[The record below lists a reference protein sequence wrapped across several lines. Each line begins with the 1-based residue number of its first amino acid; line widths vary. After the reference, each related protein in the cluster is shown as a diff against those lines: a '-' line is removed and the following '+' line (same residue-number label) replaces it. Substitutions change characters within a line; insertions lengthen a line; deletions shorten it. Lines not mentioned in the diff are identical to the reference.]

1 MDTNDQVH
9 SSRRKF
15 LKTSALG
22 VAAAVPAVMLV
33 GCSSGQAPVAST
45 GSASATGS
53 TDSTGLPAS
62 ILELKSVTDKAVPIT
77 DGERQERLA
86 KAQRLMAENKID
98 AMYMDG
104 GRAMEYFTG
113 MHWFT
118 SERLMGFVLP
128 KSGDPI
134 YITPAF
140 EESRAREQ
148 IKFGHD
154 VRVWQ
159 EHEDPYQRVAEV
171 MAELHA
177 STGSLGIEEQVPYFR
192 SARIAEA
199 LPQARL
205 VSAIPVT
212 GGCRAV
218 KSPAELALM
227 QIANEATLA
236 AYRAIY
242 LGLKPGMTQ
251 QDVAAWLAAAYERQG
266 VTGGAGI
273 NVGEYTALPH
283 GSIAPQKI
291 VEGTPLLM
299 DGGCRLHGYQSDI
312 TRTFTLG
319 KPSDKMK
326 KVFDI
331 VLQAQTAAL
340 KAARPGAPME
350 SVDAAARQVVS
361 DNGYGP
367 DYKYFSHRLG
377 HGIGMDMHEWYYLVR
392 GNKRPLETGMTFSDE
407 PGIYIPGEFGVRL
420 EDDMVITADGA
431 RLFTPQSPS
440 LEHPFA

>member
-1 MDTNDQVH
+1 MEMNH
-9 SSRRKF
+9 SIHASRRNF
-15 LKTSALG
+15 LKTSGLGAVAL
-22 VAAAVPAVMLV
+22 PAVMLGGKV
-33 GCSSGQAPVAST
+33 LAAE
-45 GSASATGS
+45 SATEAVK
-53 TDSTGLPAS
+53 LPPS
-62 ILELKSVTDKAVPIT
+62 ILALQAVTSKIVPIT
-77 DGERQERLA
+77 DVERKARLA
-86 KAQRLMAENKID
+86 KAQRLMTENKID

-104 GRAMEYFTG
+104 GTSMEYFTG

-140 EESRAREQ
+140 EQSRALEQ

-159 EHEDPYQRVAEV
+159 EHEDPYQLVV
-171 MAELHA
+171 KIMAELRA
-177 STGSLGIEEQVPYFR
+177 SNGTLGLEEQVPYFR
-192 SARIAEA
+192 AARIAEA
-199 LPQARL
+199 LPRARM

-212 GGCRAV
+212 AGCRSI

-227 QIANEATLA
+227 QVANDATLA
-236 AYRAIY
+236 AYHAIY
-242 LGLKPGMTQ
+242 VGLQPGMTQ
-251 QDVAAWLAAAYERQG
+251 DNVAEWLAAAYQRQG

-283 GSIAPQKI
+283 GSIVPQHI
-291 VEGTPLLM
+291 VEGTPLLI
-299 DGGCRLHGYQSDI
+299 DGGCKVEGYQSDI
-312 TRTFTLG
+312 TRTFVLG

-331 VLQAQTAAL
+331 VHKAQAAAL
-340 KAARPGAPME
+340 QAARPGAAME
-350 SVDAAARQVVS
+350 SVDAAARKVVVDS
-361 DNGYGP
+361 GYGP

-377 HGIGMDMHEWYYLVR
+377 HGIGMNGHEWYYLVR
-392 GNKRPLETGMTFSDE
+392 GNKRKLEAGMTFSDE

-420 EDDMVITADGA
+420 EDDMVITEDGA

-440 LEHPFA
+440 LEQPFT

>member
-1 MDTNDQVH
+1 MPCTRLTCCRKSPTRNKADKQIKGRLIKSRLDQPRLPYLPFTAEERRMDTND
-9 SSRRKF
+9 SIRPSRRNF

-22 VAAAVPAVMLV
+22 LAAAPAVML
-33 GCSSGQAPVAST
+33 GGKLMAAEPA
-45 GSASATGS
+45 GAGAGAK
-53 TDSTGLPAS
+53 LPAS
-62 ILELKSVTDKAVPIT
+62 ILALKPVTPKVVPIT
-77 DGERQERLA
+77 DAERKARLA

-98 AMYMDG
+98 AMYVDG
-104 GRAMEYFTG
+104 GASMEYFTG

-159 EHEDPYQRVAEV
+159 EHEDPYQRVAQV
-171 MAELHA
+171 MADLHA
-177 STGSLGIEEQVPYFR
+177 STGTLGIEEQVPYFR
-192 SARIAEA
+192 SSRIAQA

-205 VSAIPVT
+205 ASAIPVT
-212 GGCRAV
+212 AGCRAL

-227 QIANEATLA
+227 QIANDATLA
-236 AYRAIY
+236 AYHAIY
-242 LGLKPGMTQ
+242 LGLQPGMTQ
-251 QDVAAWLAAAYERQG
+251 QDVAAWLAAAYERLG

-283 GSIAPQKI
+283 GSIMPQKI

-299 DGGCRLHGYQSDI
+299 DGGCDVGGYQSDI

-331 VLQAQTAAL
+331 VHQAQSAAL
-340 KAARPGAPME
+340 KAARPGAAME
-350 SVDAAARQVVS
+350 SVDA
-361 DNGYGP
+361 
-367 DYKYFSHRLG
+367 
-377 HGIGMDMHEWYYLVR
+377 
-392 GNKRPLETGMTFSDE
+392 
-407 PGIYIPGEFGVRL
+407 
-420 EDDMVITADGA
+420 
-431 RLFTPQSPS
+431 
-440 LEHPFA
+440 

>member
-1 MDTNDQVH
+1 MDTND
-9 SSRRKF
+9 SIRPSRRNF

-22 VAAAVPAVMLV
+22 LAAAPAVML
-33 GCSSGQAPVAST
+33 GGKLMAAEPA
-45 GSASATGS
+45 GAGAGAK
-53 TDSTGLPAS
+53 LPAS
-62 ILELKSVTDKAVPIT
+62 ILALKPVTPKVVPIT
-77 DGERQERLA
+77 DAERKARLA

-98 AMYMDG
+98 AMYVDG
-104 GRAMEYFTG
+104 GASMEYFTG

-159 EHEDPYQRVAEV
+159 EHEDPYQRVAQV
-171 MAELHA
+171 MADLHA
-177 STGSLGIEEQVPYFR
+177 STGTLGIEEQVPYFR
-192 SARIAEA
+192 SSRIAQA

-205 VSAIPVT
+205 ASAIPVT
-212 GGCRAV
+212 AGCRAI

-227 QIANEATLA
+227 QIANDATLA
-236 AYRAIY
+236 AYHAIY
-242 LGLKPGMTQ
+242 LGLQPGMTQ
-251 QDVAAWLAAAYERQG
+251 QDVAAWLAAAYERLG

-283 GSIAPQKI
+283 GSIMPQKI

-299 DGGCRLHGYQSDI
+299 DGGCDVGGYQSDI

-331 VLQAQTAAL
+331 VHQAQSAAL
-340 KAARPGAPME
+340 KAARPGAAME
-350 SVDAAARQVVS
+350 SVDAAARKVVV
-361 DNGYGP
+361 DAGYGP

-377 HGIGMDMHEWYYLVR
+377 HGIGMKGHEWYYLVR
-392 GNKRPLETGMTFSDE
+392 GNKRKLEPNMTFSNE

-420 EDDMVITADGA
+420 EDDMVITTDGA

-440 LEHPFA
+440 LEHPFT

>member
-1 MDTNDQVH
+1 MDTND
-9 SSRRKF
+9 SIRPSRRNF

-22 VAAAVPAVMLV
+22 MAAVPAAML
-33 GCSSGQAPVAST
+33 GGKLMAAPA
-45 GSASATGS
+45 AAAAK
-53 TDSTGLPAS
+53 LPPS
-62 ILELKSVTDKAVPIT
+62 ILSLKPVMDKAMPIT
-77 DGERQERLA
+77 DAERKTRLA

-98 AMYMDG
+98 AIYVDG
-104 GRAMEYFTG
+104 GASMEYFTG

-159 EHEDPYQRVAEV
+159 EHEDPYQRVAQV

-177 STGSLGIEEQVPYFR
+177 TTGSLGIEEQVPYFR
-192 SARIAEA
+192 SSRIAQI

-212 GGCRAV
+212 AGCRAI

-227 QIANEATLA
+227 QVANDATLA
-236 AYRAIY
+236 AYHAIY
-242 LGLKPGMTQ
+242 LGLQPGMTQ

-283 GSIAPQKI
+283 GSIMPQKI
-291 VEGTPLLM
+291 VDGTPLMM
-299 DGGCRLHGYQSDI
+299 DGGCTVHGYQSDI

-340 KAARPGAPME
+340 KAARPGAAME
-350 SVDAAARQVVS
+350 SVDAAARKVIV
-361 DNGYGP
+361 DAGYGP
-367 DYKYFSHRLG
+367 DYKYFGHRLG
-377 HGIGMDMHEWYYLVR
+377 HGIGMKGHEWYYLVR
-392 GNKRPLETGMTFSDE
+392 GNKRKLEPNMTFSDE

-420 EDDMVITADGA
+420 EDDMVITTDGA

-440 LEHPFA
+440 LEHPFT

>member
-1 MDTNDQVH
+1 MDTND
-9 SSRRKF
+9 SIRPSRRNF

-22 VAAAVPAVMLV
+22 LAAAPAVML
-33 GCSSGQAPVAST
+33 GGKLMAAEPA
-45 GSASATGS
+45 GAGAGAK
-53 TDSTGLPAS
+53 LPAS
-62 ILELKSVTDKAVPIT
+62 ILALKPVTPKVVPIT
-77 DGERQERLA
+77 DAERKARLA

-98 AMYMDG
+98 AMYVDG
-104 GRAMEYFTG
+104 GASMEYFTG

-159 EHEDPYQRVAEV
+159 EHEDPYQRVAQV
-171 MAELHA
+171 MADLHA
-177 STGSLGIEEQVPYFR
+177 STGTLGIEEQVPYFR
-192 SARIAEA
+192 SSRIAQA

-205 VSAIPVT
+205 ASAIPVT
-212 GGCRAV
+212 AGCRAI

-227 QIANEATLA
+227 QIANDATLA
-236 AYRAIY
+236 AYHAIY
-242 LGLKPGMTQ
+242 LGLQPGMTQ
-251 QDVAAWLAAAYERQG
+251 QDVAVWLAAAYERLG

-283 GSIAPQKI
+283 GSIMPQKI

-299 DGGCRLHGYQSDI
+299 DGGCDVGGYQSDI

-331 VLQAQTAAL
+331 VHQAQSAAL
-340 KAARPGAPME
+340 KAARPGAAME
-350 SVDAAARQVVS
+350 SVDAAARKVVV
-361 DNGYGP
+361 DAGYGP

-377 HGIGMDMHEWYYLVR
+377 HGIGMKGHEWYYLVR
-392 GNKRPLETGMTFSDE
+392 GNKRKLEPNMTFSNE

-420 EDDMVITADGA
+420 EDDMVITTDGA

-440 LEHPFA
+440 LEHPFT